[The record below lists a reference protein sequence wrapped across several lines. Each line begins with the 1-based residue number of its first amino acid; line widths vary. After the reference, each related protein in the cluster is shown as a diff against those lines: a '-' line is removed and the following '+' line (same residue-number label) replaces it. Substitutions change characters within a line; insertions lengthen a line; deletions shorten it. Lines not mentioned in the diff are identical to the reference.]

1 MNILPVITLSERWLG
16 YKAKILPRLLW
27 IAADAQQALGAW
39 GLLALFLLAAAL
51 GTQLGVIAP
60 GSKSIEL
67 RREQAQNG
75 IDAKP
80 DAVQNKVPI
89 QLHRLPTT
97 DTFDH
102 RLEAILSILQNN
114 RFLIH
119 ETSFR
124 YARVD
129 ENRLQR
135 LEVDI
140 PMFGSYMM
148 LHEALPL
155 LQQQPAVRVETIS
168 VERKSI
174 GDTAAYVRLKLSLLG
189 VHK

>member
-51 GTQLGVIAP
+51 GTQLGVIAS
-60 GSKSIEL
+60 GSKSIEM

-80 DAVQNKVPI
+80 DAVQNKMPI

>member
-80 DAVQNKVPI
+80 DAVLNKVPI
-89 QLHRLPTT
+89 QLHQLPTT
-97 DTFDH
+97 DTFGH

>member
-1 MNILPVITLSERWLG
+1 MNILRVITLSERWLG

-51 GTQLGVIAP
+51 GTQLGVIAS
-60 GSKSIEL
+60 GSKSIEM

-80 DAVQNKVPI
+80 DAVLNKVPI
-89 QLHRLPTT
+89 QLRQLPTT

>member
-1 MNILPVITLSERWLG
+1 MNILRVITLSERWLG

-51 GTQLGVIAP
+51 GTQLGVIAS
-60 GSKSIEL
+60 GSKSIEM

-80 DAVQNKVPI
+80 DAVQNKMPI